1 MTMQEVLET
10 TGLPVWYFTPKG
22 KKLPARYLVWYG
34 NGQNAAN
41 ADDTLYFRKNGYVAE
56 YKSAEDFANGIY
68 WTLSEGEYQSL
79 SEEARRKVTTSYS
92 ESSIAKKYI
101 EIYNKIIRNNE

>member
-1 MTMQEVLET
+1 MQEVLET

-41 ADDTLYFRKNGYVAE
+41 ADDTLYFRKNGYIAE
-56 YKSAEDFANGIY
+56 YYYSKKD
-68 WTLSEGEYQSL
+68 
-79 SEEARRKVTTSYS
+79 EEAES
-92 ESSIAKKYI
+92 EIEAVLLDNGYLFENSADVYI
-101 EIYNKIIRNNE
+101 DDEGVYLIYYYIS

>member
-34 NGQNAAN
+34 NGQTAAN
-41 ADDTLYFRKNGYVAE
+41 ADDTLYFRKNGYIAE
-56 YKSAEDFANGIY
+56 YYYSKKD
-68 WTLSEGEYQSL
+68 
-79 SEEARRKVTTSYS
+79 EEAES
-92 ESSIAKKYI
+92 EIEAVLLDNGYLYEKSEDAYI
-101 EIYNKIIRNNE
+101 DDEGVYLIYYYIS

>member
-41 ADDTLYFRKNGYVAE
+41 ADDTLYFRKNGYIAE
-56 YKSAEDFANGIY
+56 YYYSKKD
-68 WTLSEGEYQSL
+68 
-79 SEEARRKVTTSYS
+79 EEAES
-92 ESSIAKKYI
+92 EIAAVLLDNGYLYEKSEDVYI
-101 EIYNKIIRNNE
+101 DDEGVYLIYYYIS

>member
-34 NGQNAAN
+34 NGQTAAN
-41 ADDTLYFRKNGYVAE
+41 ADDTLYFRKNGYIAE
-56 YKSAEDFANGIY
+56 YYYSKKDEKAESEIEAVLLDNGYLYEKSEDAYIDDEGVYLIY
-68 WTLSEGEYQSL
+68 Y
-79 SEEARRKVTTSYS
+79 
-92 ESSIAKKYI
+92 YI
-101 EIYNKIIRNNE
+101 S

>member
-1 MTMQEVLET
+1 MTMQEILET

-56 YKSAEDFANGIY
+56 YYYSKKD
-68 WTLSEGEYQSL
+68 
-79 SEEARRKVTTSYS
+79 EEAES
-92 ESSIAKKYI
+92 EIEAVLLDNGYLYEKSEDVYI
-101 EIYNKIIRNNE
+101 DDEGVYLIYYYIS